1 MSRRAEAGS
10 RVRLS
15 DLRGRA
21 ACLTSGRHGDGCA
34 GSTMDRGEKPGQLE
48 AVPFSS
54 GQLKT
59 PEGDGDNAMLDL
71 VIRGGQVVTPQGLG
85 AWRA

>member
-1 MSRRAEAGS
+1 
-10 RVRLS
+10 
-15 DLRGRA
+15 
-21 ACLTSGRHGDGCA
+21 
-34 GSTMDRGEKPGQLE
+34 MDRGEKPGQLE